1 MTKRTYIREDTR
13 PCGTAVSTRNI
24 YPIGA
29 IDAESFLCEEPTPDP
44 DRADRER
51 EKSGEKEERS
61 DDVWSRK
68 FDRALN
74 LISVPGRRL
83 N

>member
-1 MTKRTYIREDTR
+1 MRNGSFDEKYISDWSDRRGIVSLRGTDTR
-13 PCGTAVSTRNI
+13 SGH
-24 YPIGA
+24 
-29 IDAESFLCEEPTPDP
+29 
-44 DRADRER
+44 RADRER